1 MQHLKK
7 TIHTL
12 NSLNL
17 LNSTTRF
24 IKLQPRTYLIIFAIN
39 QSQFEFELCGIYS
52 KNSGFTFTVK
62 TVNTTSLQRQK
73 TEINMGYNLSCFSML
88 MNITFYFKLLN
99 NLNNVFFTQKGRVF
113 FMIAETEDIG
123 HIKED

>member
-7 TIHTL
+7 IIHML

-17 LNSTTRF
+17 LNSTARI
-24 IKLQPRTYLIIFAIN
+24 IKLQPHTYLIILAIN

-62 TVNTTSLQRQK
+62 TVNTTSLQR
-73 TEINMGYNLSCFSML
+73 
-88 MNITFYFKLLN
+88 
-99 NLNNVFFTQKGRVF
+99 
-113 FMIAETEDIG
+113 
-123 HIKED
+123 